1 LNSERS
7 GSEMGSPNISPAEK
21 KKVHSKLYLAGAT
34 RPPRV
39 GKTKEEKEKEKVDKQ
54 ERETAKRKAKDQDKD
69 LAKDHASSGVL
80 RKRTLSG
87 DSRQPG
93 AAGASPT
100 NPTTEAGRT
109 SGAVTLKPDEDVL
122 KQLKEIM
129 GDEDHSG
136 FMFKKGERYN
146 TWKNRFFFLKGPH
159 LYYLRSVHVSLAFNT
174 SIVQH

>member
-1 LNSERS
+1 MNVLVWNWVLQTLAR
-7 GSEMGSPNISPAEK
+7 EK
-21 KKVHSKLYLAGAT
+21 KKTNSKLSLTGPT
-34 RPPRV
+34 RPPRAV
-39 GKTKEEKEKEKVDKQ
+39 KTKEEKEKKNKLD
-54 ERETAKRKAKDQDKD
+54 RETAKRKAKDQDKD
-69 LAKDHASSGVL
+69 LAKDLASPGVL

-87 DSRQPG
+87 DEHQPG
-93 AAGASPT
+93 SAAASST
-100 NPTTEAGRT
+100 ALTTEADKA
-109 SGAVTLKPDEDVL
+109 SGAATLKLGEDVL

-159 LYYLRSVHVSLAFNT
+159 LYYLRSMHVSLIFDI